1 MDNLDFSKLFER
13 IECVKSDTHYWLVR
27 SMGGDYFHEFV
38 TRGFVGIGYNEVAL
52 TEIKYATSFGKNAT
66 DCLRDLIDQ
75 NEAIKHSLTS
85 GDGELN
91 SKYAATQLLKFYR
104 DIKVGDII
112 VIPGHRSGRV
122 VIARVESDVYEDQE
136 VSKLA
141 GVCNFIKR
149 RKICVLKKTM
159 RRLLNPKLQL
169 MFNSR
174 HIISNADDYAEYIDS
189 CISDFYQKEGC
200 TSLVLRVKEKNDLR
214 AADFGLVPDLIELV
228 QDFSDEY
235 GLNIDTDSIKTK
247 ICVQS
252 PGDILMFAY
261 ENWDAMALVGLIL
274 VTLMGGEFK
283 WNKEGLKIS
292 TPGLSAIINA
302 ISDFLDRRR
311 QRIERKRIL
320 EKIDRMQI
328 ESPKDLL
335 NALFPKE
342 DQDADNNKPSLKG

>member
-38 TRGFVGIGYNEVAL
+38 TRGFVGIGYNEVTL
-52 TEIKYATSFGKNAT
+52 TEIKYAASFGKNAT
-66 DCLRDLIDQ
+66 DCLRDFIDQ

-85 GDGELN
+85 GEGEIN
-91 SKYAATQLLKFYR
+91 SQYAATQLLKFYR

-112 VIPGHRSGRV
+112 VVPGPRSGRV
-122 VIARVESDVYEDQE
+122 VIARVESDVYEEQQ

-141 GVCNFIKR
+141 GLCNFIKR

-159 RRLLNPKLQL
+159 RGLLNPKLQL

-189 CISDFYQKEGC
+189 CISDFYQKDGC

-228 QDFSDEY
+228 QEFSDENN
-235 GLNIDTDSIKTK
+235 LNIDTNSIKSK

-252 PGDILMFAY
+252 PGDILMFADD
-261 ENWDAMALVGLIL
+261 NWAGIALAGLIL
-274 VTLMGGEFK
+274 IVLVGGEFK
-283 WNKEGLKIS
+283 WDKNGVKVS
-292 TPGLSAIINA
+292 SPGLHGILGA
-302 ISDFLDRRR
+302 ISNFLDRRR
-311 QRIERKRIL
+311 ERIERKKLL
-320 EKIDRMQI
+320 EKINNMKID
-328 ESPKDLL
+328 SPEDLL
-335 NALFPKE
+335 KALLSK
-342 DQDADNNKPSLKG
+342 NKQNDDKSDES